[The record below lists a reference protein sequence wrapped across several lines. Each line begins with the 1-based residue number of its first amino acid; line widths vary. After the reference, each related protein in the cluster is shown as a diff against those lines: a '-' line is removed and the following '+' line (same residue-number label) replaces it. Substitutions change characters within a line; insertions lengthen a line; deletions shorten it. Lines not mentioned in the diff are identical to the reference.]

1 MGPGLLI
8 VRYVDFI
15 FYIFPFSALYK
26 MNKKKKTKTYKQQ
39 GLTDHLNMYNRDFS
53 IHKMLSN
60 V

>member
-26 MNKKKKTKTYKQQ
+26 MNKKKKKKHINNK
-39 GLTDHLNMYNRDFS
+39 G
-53 IHKMLSN
+53 
-60 V
+60 